1 MLDRRSFIQ
10 RGSAG
15 ILAGSAFIHNSHGVE
30 QKSLSM
36 DKLDAILA
44 KPVLKKE
51 LFPKPVILKKI
62 ELLQNGKNY
71 TVRVTSQ
78 DGAVGMAVSNNMHMK
93 FLHPILVG
101 RVFPAFKNQDA
112 RQLDR
117 LIEKV
122 YISQSN
128 YKYQGLA
135 LWVSVASIEFAIL
148 DLLGIVANKPVGEL
162 VGKVYTREI
171 EIYKAN
177 NNRGKTA
184 EQSLE
189 RIIKSQKESQA
200 KAIKFK
206 VGGRMSKNA
215 DFPEGRT
222 EKLIPMVREALGDEM
237 TIYADSNGSY
247 DVKNSIRVGK
257 ILEEHKIAFFE
268 EPCPFDQLQETKM
281 IADGLKVPIAG
292 GECETSMWRFK
303 WLIANKALQ
312 VVQPDLFYFGGM
324 IRSIKVARMA
334 EASGIDCTP
343 HISGSGIG
351 ALYML
356 HFASCI
362 PNPGAHQEYKGSNFD
377 APFTCDS
384 STLTSKNGV
393 VKTPSGPGLG
403 ITLDKKFIE
412 KSKAIS

>member
-1 MLDRRSFIQ
+1 MI
-10 RGSAG
+10 AG
-15 ILAGSAFIHNSHGVE
+15 NILSNNSQAK
-30 QKSLSM
+30 QKSLGI
-36 DKLDAILA
+36 DELDIIAN

-51 LFPKPVILKKI
+51 LFPKAVILKKI
-62 ELLQNGKNY
+62 ELLQNGKNF
-71 TVRVTSQ
+71 TVRVTSK

-93 FLHPILVG
+93 YLHPILIG
-101 RVFPAFKNQDA
+101 RVFPAFRNQDA
-112 RQLDR
+112 RQLDQ
-117 LIEKV
+117 LIDKV
-122 YISQSN
+122 FISQSN

-135 LWVSVASIEFAIL
+135 LWVCVASLEFAIL
-148 DLLGIVANKPVGEL
+148 DLLGIIANKPIGEL
-162 VGKVYTREI
+162 VGQIYNRDI

-177 NNRGKTA
+177 NNRGKSP
-184 EQSLE
+184 EKSLE
-189 RIIKSQKESQA
+189 KIIQSQKESQA

-215 DFPEGRT
+215 DSPAGRT
-222 EKLIPMVREALGDEM
+222 EKLIPMVREAFGPEM

-247 DVKNSIRVGK
+247 DVKNSVRVGK
-257 ILEEHKIAFFE
+257 ILQEHKVAFFE

-281 IADGLKVPIAG
+281 IADGLSIPIAG

-334 EASGIDCTP
+334 AASGIDCTP

-362 PNPGAHQEYKGSNFD
+362 PNPGAHQEYKGSKFD
-377 APFTCDS
+377 APFTCDT
-384 STLTSKNGV
+384 STLTSKNGI

-403 ITLDKKFIE
+403 ITLDKSFIE
-412 KSKAIS
+412 KSKVIS